1 MNVLM
6 LSSSKVDQQPY
17 LAQVPALV
25 ASHMPTVKFW
35 LFVPYAGVT
44 LSWDAYT
51 QQVQQA
57 LPDLQ
62 IRSIHQYA
70 DAKQAVAEAEGIMVG
85 GGNTF
90 QLLNQLYRLDLISL
104 IQTCVRSGV
113 PYVGWSAGSNI
124 CGATIKTTNDMPIV
138 QPPSFNALAFL
149 PFQLNPHYIDVHPAG
164 FHGETRAQRLAEF
177 CQLNPTT
184 PVIGLR
190 EGSTL
195 YLNQVS
201 QQPSQLRL
209 LGERP
214 AALFL
219 ADSITPL
226 PPLSDISALLIA

>member
-6 LSSSKVDQQPY
+6 LSSSRVDQQPY

-25 ASHMPTVKFW
+25 GEHMASVKSW

-44 LSWDAYT
+44 QSWDAYT
-51 QQVQQA
+51 QQVQHA
-57 LPDLQ
+57 LPAMQ
-62 IRSIHQYA
+62 ISGIHQHN
-70 DAKQAVAEAEGIMVG
+70 DAKQALAEAEGIMVG

-90 QLLNQLYRLDLISL
+90 QLLAQLYLLDLIKVM
-104 IQTCVRSGV
+104 QTYVKSGL
-113 PYVGWSAGSNI
+113 PYIGWSAGSNI

-149 PFQLNPHYIDVHPAG
+149 PFQLNPHYIDVHPEG

-177 CQLNPTT
+177 CQF
-184 PVIGLR
+184 
-190 EGSTL
+190 
-195 YLNQVS
+195 S
-201 QQPSQLRL
+201 QQPRNLRL

-219 ADSITPL
+219 ADNITIV
-226 PPLSDISALLIA
+226 PPQSDLSALLIT